1 MTNTNG
7 PYQFSNPWG
16 GVPGGNPFPLPP
28 PGKNIAFPLANAE
41 VFLPPNIK
49 PPNVVQW
56 NASVQHRFADNWVT
70 SVTYLGNKTSHLW
83 IGNETNPA
91 VYIPGMCAGKPCS
104 STGNTQSRRVLSLAN
119 PAAGQYYSSLVV
131 ADDGIS
137 SNYNGMLASVEHRF
151 AQNYTILANYTWS
164 KCLGIAPVT
173 SLGGGVVQD
182 PSNVRGDYGPCTYD
196 APHLFNFTG
205 VYVSRFGQ
213 GGILSSLLSHWNVA
227 PLVRYQSGLP
237 VNPTTGKDNSL
248 TGVGNDRPNVISNHA
263 YNGAEH
269 GKLYQYLN
277 PNLFTPNAI
286 GTYGNAGHYSL
297 RGPGF
302 FNVDMALSREFRLRE
317 RLALHVR
324 AEAFNLLNHPNFGLP
339 IANISSSNF
348 GQITTAN
355 DPRILQGSM
364 KLTF

>member
-1 MTNTNG
+1 
-7 PYQFSNPWG
+7 
-16 GVPGGNPFPLPP
+16 
-28 PGKNIAFPLANAE
+28 
-41 VFLPPNIK
+41 
-49 PPNVVQW
+49 
-56 NASVQHRFADNWVT
+56 
-70 SVTYLGNKTSHLW
+70 
-83 IGNETNPA
+83 
-91 VYIPGMCAGKPCS
+91 
-104 STGNTQSRRVLSLAN
+104 
-119 PAAGQYYSSLVV
+119 
-131 ADDGIS
+131 
-137 SNYNGMLASVEHRF
+137 
-151 AQNYTILANYTWS
+151 
-164 KCLGIAPVT
+164 
-173 SLGGGVVQD
+173 VVQD
-182 PSNVRGDYGPCTYD
+182 PSNVRGDYGPCAYD